1 MWYWKQFRESKNQ
14 RNWSIPE
21 SIRQYLDIIYCENAS
36 FAFHLEKSKKNF
48 NLFCGRIVPI
58 IGWVKWCAASRFG
71 SGVAG
76 RGRPSWDGGGR
87 RTVKDDGRKTFFD
100 SVRLKDES
108 GRRTDNFLSQADRG
122 GRRTGIS
129 SASRTIWP
137 RNKFSI
143 FIS

>member
-1 MWYWKQFRESKNQ
+1 MTFK
-14 RNWSIPE
+14 
-21 SIRQYLDIIYCENAS
+21 IRTD
-36 FAFHLEKSKKNF
+36 
-48 NLFCGRIVPI
+48 
-58 IGWVKWCAASRFG
+58 

-122 GRRTGIS
+122 GRRTGEFVRLKDGFGRRTDKFLFEADGGGRRTGIS
-129 SASRTIWP
+129 SASRTALT
-137 RNKFSI
+137 
-143 FIS
+143 

>member
-1 MWYWKQFRESKNQ
+1 MNSPK
-14 RNWSIPE
+14 
-21 SIRQYLDIIYCENAS
+21 IRG
-36 FAFHLEKSKKNF
+36 EKVLVQKYD
-48 NLFCGRIVPI
+48 
-58 IGWVKWCAASRFG
+58 

-122 GRRTGIS
+122 GRRTGEFVRLKDGFGRRTDKFLFEADGGGRRTGIS
-129 SASRTIWP
+129 SASRTALT
-137 RNKFSI
+137 
-143 FIS
+143 